1 MAEAT
6 AGAQGGLERD
16 FGLEIVTPE
25 RQLVSETVEALR
37 APGIAGE
44 FGVLPSHVRLI
55 TGPGTGM
62 VRYRV
67 VGDDFWTELA
77 VSSGLVEVLPG
88 RVIILAQTAETAR
101 DVDVARAETALERA
115 KERLEHPDDET
126 DVDRALEA
134 LQRATVRL
142 QAFREGG
149 SEDESRPGQAPDGS
163 GDGLPAPFHP

>member
-1 MAEAT
+1 MAEST
-6 AGAQGGLERD
+6 GDTEGGLARD

-25 RQLVSETVEALR
+25 RQLVSETVEAVT

-55 TGPGTGM
+55 TGLGTGM

-67 VGDDFWTELA
+67 VGDDSWTELG

-88 RVIILAQTAETAR
+88 RVIILAQTAETSR
-101 DVDVARAETALERA
+101 DVDLARAEAALERA
-115 KERLEHPDDET
+115 KERLEHPDDKT
-126 DVDRALEA
+126 DVDRALKA

-142 QAFREGG
+142 QAAREGG
-149 SEDESRPGQAPDGS
+149 SED
-163 GDGLPAPFHP
+163 

>member
-1 MAEAT
+1 MAET
-6 AGAQGGLERD
+6 TNDTPGGLAHD

-25 RQLVSETVEALR
+25 RQLVSETVEAVR

-44 FGVLPSHVRLI
+44 FGVLPSHARLI
-55 TGPGTGM
+55 TGLGTGM

-67 VGDDFWTELA
+67 AGADAWSELA

-88 RVIILAQTAETAR
+88 RVIILAQTAETAH
-101 DVDVARAETALERA
+101 DVDEARAEAALQRA
-115 KERLEHPDDET
+115 KERLQHPEDET

-142 QAFREGG
+142 HAARE
-149 SEDESRPGQAPDGS
+149 S
-163 GDGLPAPFHP
+163 GDED

>member
-1 MAEAT
+1 MAEST
-6 AGAQGGLERD
+6 GDTEGGLARD

-25 RQLVSETVEALR
+25 RQLVSETVEAVR

-44 FGVLPSHVRLI
+44 FGVLPGHVRLI
-55 TGPGTGM
+55 TGLGTGM

-67 VGDDFWTELA
+67 AGDDSWTELA

-88 RVIILAQTAETAR
+88 RVIILAQTAETVR
-101 DVDVARAETALERA
+101 DVDVARAEAALERA
-115 KERLEHPDDET
+115 KGRLEHPDDET

-142 QAFREGG
+142 QAAREDG
-149 SEDESRPGQAPDGS
+149 SEDQQAVATP
-163 GDGLPAPFHP
+163 

>member
-1 MAEAT
+1 MTEST
-6 AGAQGGLERD
+6 GEAQGGLGHD

-55 TGPGTGM
+55 TGLGTGM
-62 VRYRV
+62 VRYKV
-67 VGDDFWTELA
+67 VGDNSWTELA

-88 RVIILAQTAETAR
+88 RVIILAQTAEAYR
-101 DVDVARAETALERA
+101 DVDVARAESALERA
-115 KERLEHPDDET
+115 KKRLEHPDDDT

-134 LQRATVRL
+134 LHRATVRL
-142 QAFREGG
+142 QAARQ
-149 SEDESRPGQAPDGS
+149 S
-163 GDGLPAPFHP
+163 

>member
-1 MAEAT
+1 MAESRGDT
-6 AGAQGGLERD
+6 EGGLRRD

-25 RQLVSETVEALR
+25 RQLVSETVEAVR

-44 FGVLPSHVRLI
+44 FGVLPGHVRLI
-55 TGPGTGM
+55 TGLGTGM

-67 VGDDFWTELA
+67 VGDDSWTELA

-88 RVIILAQTAETAR
+88 RVIILAQTAETIR
-101 DVDVARAETALERA
+101 ELDVARAEAALERA

-142 QAFREGG
+142 QAAREGA
-149 SEDESRPGQAPDGS
+149 SKDQQTVAKS
-163 GDGLPAPFHP
+163 